1 MKDWVGNNKSTYVML
16 GASNHSDKNRQADDY
31 YATDPHAL
39 ELLLDSL
46 KRDGIKLHNN
56 IWECACGQGHLSD
69 VLEKNGYI
77 TTNTD
82 LVDRGYKNNFLQ
94 LDFLTTNTI
103 FDGDILT
110 NPPYKYA
117 KEFVEHA
124 LDTLKDGYYCIMFL
138 KIQFLEGQ
146 ARLDLFKKYPPKY
159 VYVNSARQLC
169 AMNGEFDKYKSTA
182 ICYCWFI
189 WEKGYKGEPIIRWI

>member
-16 GASNHSDKNRQADDY
+16 GASNHTDKERQNDDY
-31 YATDPHAL
+31 YATNPHAL

-46 KRDGIKLHNN
+46 KRDGIELHKY

-124 LDTLKDGYYCIMFL
+124 LDTLNDGYYCIMLL

-146 ARLDLFKKYPPKY
+146 ARLNLFRKYPPKY

-169 AMNGEFDKYKSTA
+169 AMNGEFEKYKATA

-189 WEKGYKGEPIIRWI
+189 WEKGYIEEPIIRWV

>member
-1 MKDWVGNNKSTYVML
+1 MKDWTGNNKSTYVML
-16 GASNHSDKNRQADDY
+16 GASNHTDKERQNDDY
-31 YATDPHAL
+31 YATNPHAL

-46 KRDGIKLHNN
+46 KRDGIELHKY

-117 KEFVEHA
+117 REFVEHA
-124 LDTLKDGYYCIMFL
+124 LDILKDSYYCIMLL

-146 ARLDLFKKYPPKY
+146 ARLNLFKRYPPKY

-169 AMNGEFDKYKSTA
+169 AMNGEFEKYKATA

-189 WEKGYKGEPIIRWI
+189 WEKGYMGEPVIRWI

>member
-1 MKDWVGNNKSTYVML
+1 MKDWVENNKSTYVML
-16 GASNHSDKNRQADDY
+16 GASNHTDKERQNDDY
-31 YATDPHAL
+31 YATNPHAL

-46 KRDGIKLHNN
+46 KRDGIELHKY

-110 NPPYKYA
+110 NPPCKYA

-146 ARLDLFKKYPPKY
+146 ARLNLFKKYPPKY

-169 AMNGEFDKYKSTA
+169 AMNGEFEKYKATA

-189 WEKGYKGEPIIRWI
+189 WEKGFNGEPTIRWI

>member
-1 MKDWVGNNKSTYVML
+1 MKDWIGNNKSTYVML
-16 GASNHSDKNRQADDY
+16 GASNHSDKERQNDDY

-39 ELLLDSL
+39 ELLLKSL
-46 KRDGIKLHNN
+46 KRDGIELHKY
-56 IWECACGQGHLSD
+56 IWECACGEGHLSN
-69 VLEKNGYI
+69 VLEENGYI

-82 LVDRGYKNNFLQ
+82 LVDRGYKNNFQQ
-94 LDFLTTNTI
+94 LDFLTTDTI

-124 LDTLKDGYYCIMFL
+124 LKTLNDGYYCIMFL

-146 ARLDLFKKYPPKY
+146 ARLNLFKKYPPKY
-159 VYVNSARQLC
+159 VYVNSARQIC
-169 AMNGEFDKYKSTA
+169 AMNGRFDKYKSTA
-182 ICYCWFI
+182 ICYCWFV
-189 WEKGYKGEPIIRWI
+189 WQKGFKGEPVIRWI

>member
-1 MKDWVGNNKSTYVML
+1 MKDWIGNNKSTYVML
-16 GASNHSDKNRQADDY
+16 GASNHTDKERQNDDY
-31 YATDPHAL
+31 YATNPHAL

-46 KRDGIKLHNN
+46 KRDGIELHKY

-124 LDTLKDGYYCIMFL
+124 LDTLNDGYYCIMLL

-146 ARLDLFKKYPPKY
+146 ARLNLFRKYPPKY

-169 AMNGEFDKYKSTA
+169 AMNGEFEKYKATA

-189 WEKGYKGEPIIRWI
+189 WEKGFKGESVIRWI